1 MRWFQTNPLKVL
13 YICSIPCKDNISDDR
28 VIYGQI
34 NSATFFFIATSVSE
48 NIAARKK
55 KKEIMLTRHALD
67 TQNQIQS
74 NIAGITWTEQDKV
87 LNKLQITTVP

>member
-1 MRWFQTNPLKVL
+1 MRFETSNPLKVL

-34 NSATFFFIATSVSE
+34 NSATFFITEIDKERVLE
-48 NIAARKK
+48 KK
-55 KKEIMLTRHALD
+55 KKMMVTRHALD

-74 NIAGITWTEQDKV
+74 NIAGITLIGLPAINTCPV
-87 LNKLQITTVP
+87 V